1 MFENKQYNTPLFPVS
16 LRIKRSSINT
26 YTCVLVISIAR
37 AVPHTVDTPVPIFPY
52 WYILSY
58 NISIEQ
64 SDEVE
69 QNWPWHDLRD
79 TFTVYYF
86 SCDKVI

>member
-1 MFENKQYNTPLFPVS
+1 MFENKQCNTALFPVS

-26 YTCVLVISIAR
+26 YTSYQYRNLERC
-37 AVPHTVDTPVPIFPY
+37 HTRLIHPFQYFPY
-52 WYILSY
+52 WYMLSY

-69 QNWPWHDLRD
+69 QNWPWHHP
-79 TFTVYYF
+79 
-86 SCDKVI
+86 

>member
-1 MFENKQYNTPLFPVS
+1 MFENKQYNTALFPVS

-26 YTCVLVISIAR
+26 YTSYQYRNLERC
-37 AVPHTVDTPVPIFPY
+37 HTQLIHPFQYFPY
-52 WYILSY
+52 WYMLSY

-69 QNWPWHDLRD
+69 QNWPWHHP
-79 TFTVYYF
+79 
-86 SCDKVI
+86 